1 MKTDILEKISIHK
14 PSITELEIEY
24 VNDAIRTGW
33 GDKCYDYIKRF
44 EKSFAAYQG
53 SAFAMSTS
61 SCTGAIHL
69 SLAAMGVGPG
79 DEVIVPDINWI
90 ASVVPVTYLG
100 AKPVFVDVLEDS
112 WCIDPAKIEA
122 AITPRTKAIL
132 AVHLYGNLAEMEQ
145 IMEIARKHGLKV
157 LEDAAEGFGS
167 LYKGRK
173 AGTWGDVGVYS
184 FHGAKTMSTGEGGM
198 LITDS
203 EGLIERI
210 RILGDHGRDPKVNR
224 VFWMAETGYKYKMS
238 NLQAAMGCAQIER
251 ADELIEKKREIFSWY
266 QEYLSPVGGL
276 KLNPEPSF
284 TLNSF
289 WMPTVVFDPLLRVRN
304 LELMAYLKEQNID
317 SRPMFYPLSSLPMFE
332 EVSSNV
338 VSYSL
343 YHRALNLPSHHDLTK
358 VQIERVCN
366 TIIHYL
372 HFVER

>member
-1 MKTDILEKISIHK
+1 MKTETLEKISIHK
-14 PSITELEIEY
+14 PSITEREIEY

-53 SAFAMSTS
+53 SKYALATS

-100 AKPVFVDVLEDS
+100 AMPVFIDVLEDT
-112 WCIDPAKIEA
+112 WCMDPSKIEA
-122 AITPRTKAIL
+122 AITPRTKAII
-132 AVHLYGNLAEMEQ
+132 AVHLYGNLAEMEP
-145 IMEIARKHGLKV
+145 IMTIAHKHNLKV

-198 LITDS
+198 LITDNDA
-203 EGLIERI
+203 LIERI
-210 RILGDHGRDPKVNR
+210 RILSDHGRDPKVNR

-251 ADELIEKKREIFSWY
+251 ADELVEKKREIFGWY
-266 QEYLSPVGGL
+266 QELLGKVEGIR
-276 KLNPEPSF
+276 LNPELPH
-284 TLNSF
+284 TRNSY
-289 WMPTVVFDPLLRVRN
+289 WMPTAVFDPSLHVN
-304 LELMAYLKEQNID
+304 NQELMAYLKEQNID

-332 EVSSNV
+332 EIPENK

-343 YHRALNLPSHHDLTK
+343 YHRALNLPSHHETTK
-358 VQIERVCN
+358 AQVERVCS
-366 TIIHYL
+366 TILHYL
-372 HFVER
+372 EFINK

>member
-1 MKTDILEKISIHK
+1 MKTDIPEKISIHK
-14 PSITELEIEY
+14 PSVTDLEVEY

-33 GDKCYDYIKRF
+33 GDKCYDYLKRF

-53 SAFAMSTS
+53 AAYALATS

-132 AVHLYGNLAEMEQ
+132 AVHLYGNLAEMEP
-145 IMEIARKHGLKV
+145 IRAIAGRHQLKV

-203 EGLIERI
+203 EALMDRI
-210 RILGDHGRDPKVNR
+210 RILSDHGRDPKVNR

-251 ADELIEKKREIFSWY
+251 ADELVEKKREIFGWY
-266 QEYLSPVGGL
+266 QEGL
-276 KLNPEPSF
+276 ASVTGIRLNPEPSY
-284 TLNSF
+284 TRNSY
-289 WMPTVVFDPLLRVRN
+289 WMPTVVFDASLRVHN
-304 LELMAYLKEQNID
+304 LALMAYLKEQQID

-332 EVSSNV
+332 KVEANAVA
-338 VSYSL
+338 YDL

-358 VQIERVCN
+358 AQVERVCH
-366 TIIHYL
+366 TILQYL
-372 HFVER
+372 NLVER

>member
-1 MKTDILEKISIHK
+1 MKTEILEKISIHK
-14 PSITELEIEY
+14 PSITEREIEY

-53 SAFAMSTS
+53 SKYALATS

-69 SLAAMGVGPG
+69 GLAAMGVGPG

-100 AKPVFVDVLEDS
+100 AKPVFIDVLEDT
-112 WCIDPAKIEA
+112 WCMDPSKIEA
-122 AITPRTKAIL
+122 AITPRTKAII
-132 AVHLYGNLAEMEQ
+132 AVHLYGNLAEMEP
-145 IMEIARKHGLKV
+145 IMAIARQHRLQV

-198 LITDS
+198 LITDNDA
-203 EGLIERI
+203 LMERI
-210 RILGDHGRDPKVNR
+210 RILSDHGRDPKVNR

-251 ADELIEKKREIFSWY
+251 ADELVEKKREIFGWY
-266 QEYLSPVGGL
+266 QELLGQVEGIR
-276 KLNPEPSF
+276 LNPELPH
-284 TLNSF
+284 TRNSY
-289 WMPTVVFDPLLRVRN
+289 WMPTAVFAPSLHVNNQD
-304 LELMAYLKEQNID
+304 LMAYLKEQNID

-332 EVSSNV
+332 EVPENK

-343 YHRALNLPSHHDLTK
+343 YHRALNLPSHHETTK
-358 VQIERVCN
+358 AQVERVCS
-366 TIIHYL
+366 TIRHYL
-372 HFVER
+372 EFVNK